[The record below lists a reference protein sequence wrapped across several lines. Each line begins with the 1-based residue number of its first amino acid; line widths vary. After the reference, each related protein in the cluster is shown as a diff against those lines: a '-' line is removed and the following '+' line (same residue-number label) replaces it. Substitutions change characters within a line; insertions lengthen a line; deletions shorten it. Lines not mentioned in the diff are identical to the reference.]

1 MGEIANLV
9 TILTGVGGL
18 GLFGVVLWILLRQ
31 LGDTRAMLAD
41 ADARHAAEAKA
52 HKETQAELDH
62 EREQRRDVEDKLHET
77 RGELKALQRQVHW
90 LTAEVARLTGGARGE
105 SPAQP

>member
-31 LGDTRAMLAD
+31 LGDTRAMLAE
-41 ADARHAAEAKA
+41 ADARYRAEATDHEA
-52 HKETQAELDH
+52 TQAKLDQ
-62 EREQRRDVEDKLHET
+62 EREQRRGVEQKLHET
-77 RGELKALQRQVHW
+77 RGELAALQRQVQA
-90 LTAEVARLTGGARGE
+90 LAAEVARLTGGARGE
-105 SPAQP
+105 PSH